1 MRSDHSAVVAYAE
14 RPKFAYKTSIN
25 KVFRPVSPAQHALF
39 LQHLSDKGFCD
50 YQVNST
56 TTEDTKPILML
67 FTKQLSNFL
76 IDFIQSV

>member
-14 RPKFAYKTSIN
+14 RPKFTYKTSIN
-25 KVFRPVSPAQHALF
+25 KVFRPVSPTQHALF

-50 YQVNST
+50 YKVNST
-56 TTEDTKPILML
+56 TEDTQAD
-67 FTKQLSNFL
+67 FNAFSKQLSNFL